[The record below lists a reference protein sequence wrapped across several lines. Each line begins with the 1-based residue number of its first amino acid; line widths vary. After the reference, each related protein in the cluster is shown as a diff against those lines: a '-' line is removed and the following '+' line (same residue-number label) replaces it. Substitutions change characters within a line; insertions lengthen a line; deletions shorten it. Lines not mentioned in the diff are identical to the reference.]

1 MEGVL
6 PCCTCSICYAFTLS
20 LCHTLISLLTPQPLC
35 VLPDR
40 LSPPIGLILDLAVI
54 LILSSYLPI
63 MCHVTHFP
71 YLYRPSHVCF
81 SLSLMTPLHC
91 YDHAS
96 LISYATCPFSS
107 ATSTLPYYAPMCSF
121 LEH

>member
-40 LSPPIGLILDLAVI
+40 LSPPTGLISDLAVI

-63 MCHVTHFP
+63 MRHITHFP
-71 YLYRPSHVCF
+71 YLYRPSHICF
-81 SLSLMTPLHC
+81 SSSLMTPLHC
-91 YDHAS
+91 YGHAP
-96 LISYATCPFSS
+96 LNSS
-107 ATSTLPYYAPMCSF
+107 AIDSNSCSTSF
-121 LEH
+121 LP